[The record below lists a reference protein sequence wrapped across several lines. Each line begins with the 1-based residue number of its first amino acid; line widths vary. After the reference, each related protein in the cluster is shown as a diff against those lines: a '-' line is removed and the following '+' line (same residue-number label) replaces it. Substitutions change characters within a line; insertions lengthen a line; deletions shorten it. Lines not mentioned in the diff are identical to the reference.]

1 MSNFAEILKIE
12 FGMKKN
18 IPLTGIWIAVVLLA
32 LMVACNPPEEKAVEP
47 MEKPI
52 PELAAID
59 SLMWRQPDSAF
70 VVLRQFAVSP
80 KADSLNEFNGHYC
93 QLLISELL
101 YKNYYDQSNREELL
115 HAVDYFDS
123 IVSADS
129 THIRKADAHGMSIQE
144 QNAFFDA
151 RAHYINGAGYYER
164 GEVVN
169 ACAEYLKALEVME
182 EQFEEKALT
191 GKKAVFMFYNYNR
204 LLELFSAQFM
214 MDPALTCGENALAY
228 CQKIPSLSKE
238 IPNTYFHIGKQYDKK
253 GEKDVAKSYYEK
265 AIEEMPDTN
274 SPIYR
279 DAVSMKALC
288 DYQLGL
294 GAEQSLKTMKQS
306 LASVKDE
313 REKVARFLVIG
324 SVYSEEGIYDSALRY
339 FEFAFKNETDATSKI
354 RAAESI
360 RVVYDSL
367 GDREKANEFMRYLTD
382 HKESEG
388 ENKALVSKLEDLFKT
403 YTIQKQEKEAEAKR
417 KTAIKK
423 VLEVIIPIAAMLA
436 LVIIVLAKLRS
447 KKLLKEQ
454 QEEADRILGETEQE
468 HEKELRLWQA
478 EADKTLEE
486 TEKKYKEELRQ
497 LKTETEQQ
505 LEEVERK
512 HQQWMA
518 KTKERHEE
526 ELKAQKDRSEKEI
539 EKTKKRHEEELEAE
553 RLAYQKEQEA
563 LRQNLQQREAQ
574 VSALEKAL
582 DQQREEAAKQ
592 RAAFLDEEICQSILD
607 LLHGKHITSRDTSF
621 QHGIGLKEEDFKQ
634 LKDAVERHYK
644 GFDNMLLSQCP
655 NLKQSELTL
664 CHLHLLGLNEGEIG
678 ALKDRT
684 YSAIKKQNENL
695 QEKIGVEEGLSA
707 YVLKVAEGLCGFK
720 NVNQKEEENMPLSQ
734 IMNGFEGQT
743 EEISQESTLKS
754 TLKDTLKGTQK
765 TIVEIIISN
774 PNVTIPEV
782 ARQLNLNPRG
792 IAKHFK
798 VLQDKGVIRR
808 VGPDK
813 GGHWEVI
820 R

>member
-1 MSNFAEILKIE
+1 
-12 FGMKKN
+12 MKKN

-32 LMVACNPPEEKAVEP
+32 LMAACDPKEKVVEP

-70 VVLRQFAVSP
+70 AVLRQFAASSE
-80 KADSLNEFNGHYC
+80 ADSLDEFNGHYI

-101 YKNYYDQSNREELL
+101 YKNYYGQSNREGLL

-123 IVSADS
+123 LTANMRTVPQQK
-129 THIRKADAHGMSIQE
+129 R
-144 QNAFFDA
+144 NVFLNA
-151 RAHYINGAGYYER
+151 RAHYINGVGFYEK
-164 GEVVN
+164 GDVVQ
-169 ACAEYLKALEVME
+169 ACAEYLKALELME
-182 EQFEEKALT
+182 GCFEEKALI
-191 GKKAVFMFYNYNR
+191 GKRAQFMANTYNR
-204 LLELFSAQFM
+204 LGDLFSEQFM
-214 MDPALTCGENALAY
+214 MESSITCYEKALVY
-228 CQKIPSLSKE
+228 CKIEPTSPIGVSNIL
-238 IPNTYFHIGKQYDKK
+238 YRIGKQYDKMN
-253 GEKDVAKSYYEK
+253 EIDK
-265 AIEEMPDTN
+265 ARLYFTQALECMADTN
-274 SPIYR
+274 NLVYR
-279 DAVSMKALC
+279 DIVSSKVVC
-288 DYQLGL
+288 DYQYGVGIDQLL
-294 GAEQSLKTMKQS
+294 DELRQIIPFADNEAELLFRFITIGALFYE
-306 LASVKDE
+306 E
-313 REKVARFLVIG
+313 R
-324 SVYSEEGIYDSALRY
+324 IYDSSLY
-339 FEFAFKNETDATSKI
+339 YLIPVFENSDNRLSQI
-354 RAAESI
+354 QAAEYL
-360 RVVYDSL
+360 RNVYDSI
-367 GDREKANEFMRYLTD
+367 GEFDKANLCTRFLAE
-382 HKESEG
+382 HKKSEG
-388 ENKALVSKLEDLFKT
+388 DDKALVSKLEDKFET
-403 YTIQKQEKEAEAKR
+403 YTIQKQEKRAIEEREK
-417 KTAIKK
+417 AIKK
-423 VLEVIIPIAAMLA
+423 TINIIIPIAVIVA
-436 LVIIVLAKLRS
+436 LIIFIVVKLRS
-447 KKLLKEQ
+447 KQQLKKQ

-486 TEKKYKEELRQ
+486 TKKKYEEELKQ
-497 LKTETEQQ
+497 LKAETEQQ

-518 KTKERHEE
+518 KTKERHEK
-526 ELKAQKDRSEKEI
+526 ELKAQKDQSEKEI

-574 VSALEKAL
+574 VSALEMAL

-592 RAAFLDEEICQSILD
+592 RAAFLNEEICQRILE

-644 GFDNMLLSQCP
+644 GFDNMLLSQCTS
-655 NLKQSELTL
+655 LKQSDLTL

-707 YVLKVAEGLCGFK
+707 YVLKVAEGLCGLK
-720 NVNQKEEENMPLSQ
+720 NVDQKKEENMPLPQ
-734 IMNGFEGQT
+734 IMHGFEGQT

-774 PNVTIPEV
+774 PHVTIPEV
-782 ARQLNLNPRG
+782 ARQLDLNPRG

-820 R
+820 G